1 MNYCFSEE
9 IFMKMEELIQ
19 YINDHEVSS
28 FHFLEIAREFI
39 NDTDVLKVAV
49 RRNSVLFSYLS
60 DEHRNDPELFK
71 IAIEHNYQVWFNP
84 VRYALPSAL
93 TKDNIDLIISKELYD
108 ESVYLLDHK
117 YYVLHA
123 IKNNK
128 VGFFKISERL
138 KQDPF
143 VVHVAWIFQPELLSY
158 YDHKF
163 ITDTMNQY
171 IISHQIEVNSSTIR
185 DVVLS
190 DSDVVKK
197 VLSLFPDMYLELAD
211 HHKSNFENI
220 KTILE
225 NDGNYFNLIPLE
237 YVTDECIMISIMNG
251 YQFSYEHFDIMNLF
265 FTKMLNENPDFV
277 YDLFVSTSDTKLQLF
292 LMSIIIKSKVERTI
306 EVNDTITF
314 IIQEYTKTFQ
324 QNEINETYISSLMK
338 QILNGEV
345 WVCNLDCI
353 HSMQELLYVSHFGNL
368 FMNTVSGNNNDIR
381 LQPIILSNLSFDI
394 YTKTNL
400 KQYRDIKRILLDM
413 GMDDFSASEIAITTY
428 SVLGFSRA
436 KELLSG
442 KYGDITIDQ
451 LCRLFTDINCSHV
464 MFEPDGGKYK
474 PIINET
480 LINLLFGSNY
490 KVMNTPI
497 RNYLNGFCEMEQYI
511 LHEIEVIQNNCEFT
525 QDEKIKKTNEVSKNF
540 KNYCFN
546 VRDFIAN
553 INFIFHKWNDIE
565 EEFLKKQSVSKLK
578 IKLNVAQVNEIVTLI
593 KSSNKN
599 TFIRGLFTEKEQL
612 RASRIPDFE
621 LRDYPLVISDVFDY
635 VGIQTQYT
643 VNPKMAPLRAVE
655 LSRMMEGVTSLKI
668 PDVSLN
674 YGEYRIKV
682 FHPQDRNLISGGYRT
697 GCCFRPKGDAD
708 NYGQNHSLL
717 AYCCSSEYASG
728 IEIKDYEG
736 KTLMFS
742 PILRNGNVLV
752 IYSFESIGLTEKEQQ
767 ISNDLLYSWA
777 SEVIRVSQKE
787 ENDNS
792 IIAVVISDLKP
803 LLDFSRS
810 QGILPKDKK
819 FKVYDPEHKYKRMYY
834 ELDKLNQYVLAFSEN
849 KTFDDIKYDKEVI
862 KSYHYPTQVTDIK
875 SVVVNDHQL
884 EIIHKIRSNKEKIIE
899 LAKKRKKLLKLK
911 KEEIA
916 FDLLKLIYQIRKE
929 NLSFQKKLYRMN
941 ENTKRDIFSDYI
953 YGIEIANHICDQLNV
968 SRKAEM
974 YHFKQII
981 YSNGWYIGVTRDH
994 KIYGDCI
1001 NHFESD
1007 FIHAIIDL
1015 KNQNK
1020 FMQDD
1025 EYPKLVLSKHEDF
1038 NI

>member
-1 MNYCFSEE
+1 
-9 IFMKMEELIQ
+9 MKKEELIQ

-220 KTILE
+220 KTVLE

-292 LMSIIIKSKVERTI
+292 LMSIIIKSKINRTL
-306 EVNDTITF
+306 EVDDTIHL
-314 IIQEYTKTFQ
+314 IVQ
-324 QNEINETYISSLMK
+324 QYFVKYQMDEISETYISSFMN
-338 QILNGEV
+338 QILNGEI
-345 WVCNLDCI
+345 WACNLESI
-353 HSMQELLYVSHFGNL
+353 HSMQELLYVSCFGDL
-368 FMNTVSGNNNDIR
+368 FMNTVSSSSNGAR
-381 LQPIILSNLSFDI
+381 LQPMALSNLSFDI

-400 KQYRDIKRILLDM
+400 KQYRDIKRILLGM
-413 GMDDFSASEIAITTY
+413 GMDDYSASEIAITAY

-442 KYGDITIDQ
+442 KYGEINIDQ
-451 LCRLFTDINCSHV
+451 LSHLFTDIDCSHV
-464 MFEPDGGKYK
+464 MFEPDGGKYR

-511 LHEIEVIQNNCEFT
+511 LHEIERIQNDFEFT
-525 QDEKIKKTNEVSKNF
+525 HDEKIKKTNEVYKNF

-546 VRDFIAN
+546 VRDFIVN
-553 INFIFHKWNDIE
+553 INFIFHKWVYIE
-565 EEFLKKQSVSKLK
+565 EEFFKKQSVSKLK
-578 IKLNVAQVNEIVTLI
+578 IKLNVAQVNEIVSLL
-593 KSSNKN
+593 KASHKN
-599 TFIRGLFTEKEQL
+599 TFVKGLFTEKEQL
-612 RASRIPDFE
+612 RASRIPNFE

-643 VNPKMAPLRAVE
+643 VNPKLAPLRAVE
-655 LSRMMEGVTSLKI
+655 LSRMMEGVNSLKI
-668 PDVSLN
+668 PNVCLKHGT
-674 YGEYRIKV
+674 YHIQV

-708 NYGQNHSLL
+708 NYGQNYSLL

-728 IEIKDYEG
+728 IEIKNYEG

-767 ISNDLLYSWA
+767 VSNDLLYSWA
-777 SEVIRVSQKE
+777 SEVIRISQQE
-787 ENDNS
+787 EKDDG
-792 IIAVVISDLKP
+792 IIAVVMSDLKP
-803 LLDFSRS
+803 LLDFSRT
-810 QGILPKDKK
+810 QGVLPLDKK
-819 FKVYDPEHKYKRMYY
+819 FKVYDPDKKYKKMYY
-834 ELDKLNQYVLAFSEN
+834 ELDKLNQYILAFSKD
-849 KTFDDIKYDKEVI
+849 KTFDDIQYDQEVI
-862 KSYHYPTQVTDIK
+862 KSYHYPTQVTNIK
-875 SVVVNDHQL
+875 TVAVSDHQL
-884 EIIHKIRSNKEKIIE
+884 EIIHKIRSNKEKIVK
-899 LAKKRKKLLKLK
+899 LVQKRKKLLKLK

-929 NLSFQKKLYRMN
+929 NLSFQKKLYRMS
-941 ENTKRDIFSDYI
+941 ENSRRDIFSDYV
-953 YGIEIANHICDQLNV
+953 YGIEMANHICDQLNV
-968 SRKAEM
+968 SRKAEI
-974 YHFKQII
+974 YNFKHII
-981 YSNGWYIGVTRDH
+981 YSNGWYLGVTDGQ
-994 KIYGDCI
+994 KIYGDCLK
-1001 NHFESD
+1001 HFESD
-1007 FIHAIIDL
+1007 FIRAL
-1015 KNQNK
+1015 MELENQYNFSSNDDNPK
-1020 FMQDD
+1020 F
-1025 EYPKLVLSKHEDF
+1025 VLSKYDDF